1 MWWCRRAISRRDIQN
16 VKKGGLLHGER
27 AHPTLLHSRKRGV
40 FVQSALYRLD
50 AAGSVDL
57 MLVDVVA
64 GRGRVGG
71 RRDHF

>member
-1 MWWCRRAISRRDIQN
+1 MLRRADYYM
-16 VKKGGLLHGER
+16 ER
-27 AHPTLLHSRKRGV
+27 AHPTLLQSRKRGV

-64 GRGRVGG
+64 GRGREGGVGG
-71 RRDHF
+71 SFLI